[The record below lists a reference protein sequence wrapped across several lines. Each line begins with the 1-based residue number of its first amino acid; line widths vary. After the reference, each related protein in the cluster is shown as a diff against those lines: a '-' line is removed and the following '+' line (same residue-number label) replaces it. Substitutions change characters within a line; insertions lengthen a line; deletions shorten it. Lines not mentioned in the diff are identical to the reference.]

1 MDVRIREAPLPG
13 IGYRCELA
21 LDRNCRLFV
30 VVQRSGE
37 RELGIMRAGA
47 DEPEAV
53 VSLTHDQAVAL
64 SALLSGARLSV
75 DKAEGDQ
82 AEANVVAVHTVTLGP
97 SSPAVGLRMR
107 EIPLPADDDTA
118 ILGGDPRHHCRAD
131 RGREHRTDPA
141 GRPAGAGRPPGQSG
155 RAGPNPHR
163 LTAPVGGSAA
173 HPPGPSIRVRA
184 SASVLWSASSSTVS
198 PGSRNVDPWGT
209 TNSSSRLT
217 RTTSAP

>member
-1 MDVRIREAPLPG
+1 VDVRIREAPLPG

-53 VSLTHDQAVAL
+53 VSLTNQAVAL

-118 ILGGDPRHHCRAD
+118 ILAVIRDTTAELIED
-131 RGREHRTDPA
+131 E
-141 GRPAGAGRPPGQSG
+141 S
-155 RAGPNPHR
+155 
-163 LTAPVGGSAA
+163 TAPIQPGDRLVLAA
-173 HPPGPSIRVRA
+173 RRANLAELVR
-184 SASVLWSASSSTVS
+184 T
-198 PGSRNVDPWGT
+198 
-209 TNSSSRLT
+209 LT
-217 RTTSAP
+217 G

>member
-118 ILGGDPRHHCRAD
+118 ILAVIRDTTAELIED
-131 RGREHRTDPA
+131 E
-141 GRPAGAGRPPGQSG
+141 S
-155 RAGPNPHR
+155 
-163 LTAPVGGSAA
+163 TAPIQPGDRLVLAA
-173 HPPGPSIRVRA
+173 RRANLAELVR
-184 SASVLWSASSSTVS
+184 T
-198 PGSRNVDPWGT
+198 
-209 TNSSSRLT
+209 LT
-217 RTTSAP
+217 G